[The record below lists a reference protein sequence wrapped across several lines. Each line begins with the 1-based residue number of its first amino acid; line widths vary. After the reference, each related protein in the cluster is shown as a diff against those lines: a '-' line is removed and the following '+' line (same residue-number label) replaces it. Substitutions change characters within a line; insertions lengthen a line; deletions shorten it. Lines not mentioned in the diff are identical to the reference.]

1 MPSNRIIR
9 KNIGKRIA
17 NLIKEGYS
25 EEVAKAKAKE
35 EAAKMYGDDWM
46 EYEHSY
52 IILKD

>member
-9 KNIGKRIA
+9 RNVGKRIA

-25 EEVAKAKAKE
+25 EGVAKTKAKK
-35 EAAKMYGDDWM
+35 EAAKMYGGDWM

-52 IILKD
+52 IVSKD